1 MSKPVDSR
9 SVSKWSVALDEE
21 RRPWQLVKRREE
33 WANVDT
39 GLRMEIG
46 EGASRIEVILRATV
60 AWDYD
65 RGDATYQG
73 TKVPGA
79 LFDQLDEL
87 LRADLLKALP
97 YELRGLVKPEQT
109 GRQLLAAVKKSC
121 KSKTREVDRIENRL
135 TSLVL
140 TNKQDFE
147 RFKAEFADIETLVSE
162 LPGPNAIYNR
172 LLLPTSRV

>member
-9 SVSKWSVALDEE
+9 SVSRWTLTLDEA

-33 WANVDT
+33 GASVDA

-46 EGASRIEVILRATV
+46 EGTSLTEIILRATV
-60 AWDYD
+60 AWDSD
-65 RGDATYQG
+65 RDRAMVKG
-73 TKVPGA
+73 TRVPGA
-79 LFDQLDEL
+79 LYDQLDEL
-87 LRADLLKALP
+87 LRADLVKALP

-109 GRQLLAAVKKSC
+109 GRQLLEAVKKSC

-147 RFKAEFADIETLVSE
+147 RFKAEFEDIQTLISE
-162 LPGPNAIYNR
+162 LPASNAIDSPG
-172 LLLPTSRV
+172 LV